1 MVQPQLLFV
10 ICITLFFFATS
21 SIFCRMALI
30 DGAIDAYSF
39 TFFRLFFGVITLIL
53 LLWYKEKKL
62 QLQWKTNWKS
72 ASMLFMYAICFSY
85 AYINLDAGLGA
96 LILFAIVQLTLI
108 INAIIHKELIT
119 LQKLFGIGLAFT
131 GLIYLLYPKESFSL
145 SLEHVA
151 LMILSG
157 FAWGIYTILGKK
169 TTHALYHTTDNF
181 LKAMLLSLPLFFFI
195 EKFTL
200 STYGIV
206 LAFLSGG
213 ITSSLGY
220 VLWYKILPQI
230 AITTSGVI
238 QLIVPVISI
247 FLGIILLGEVLS
259 TTLLLSTVAILL
271 GILLCIY
278 KSSSKNL

>member
-1 MVQPQLLFV
+1 MMQPQLLFF
-10 ICITLFFFATS
+10 IILTLFFFATS

-30 DGAIDAYSF
+30 DQAIDAYSF

-62 QLQWKTNWKS
+62 QLHFKNNWKS
-72 ASMLFMYAICFSY
+72 ASMLFIYAICFSY

-108 INAIIHKELIT
+108 VTALIQKEHIT
-119 LQKLFGIGLAFT
+119 LQKLLGIGLAFS
-131 GLIYLLYPKESFSL
+131 GLVYLLYPKESFSL
-145 SLEHVA
+145 SLEHVT
-151 LMILSG
+151 LMVISG
-157 FAWGIYTILGKK
+157 LAWGFYTILGKK

-181 LKAMLLSLPLFFFI
+181 FKAMLLSIPLFFFVEEFVI
-195 EKFTL
+195 TP
-200 STYGIV
+200 YGLI

-220 VLWYKILPQI
+220 VLWYTILPQI
-230 AITTSGVI
+230 PITTSGVI

-247 FLGIILLGEVLS
+247 FLGIILLGEILS
-259 TTLLLSTVAILL
+259 TTLLLSTVVILF

-278 KSSSKNL
+278 KSTSKN